1 MEKLVGPDWE
11 DTAFFGIYS
20 TLDKLEEYDPD
31 EEMVKVTSQYG
42 ASPDGGLPTIPEKD
56 LKEMGKS
63 QDPATPHEE
72 GT

>member
-31 EEMVKVTSQYG
+31 EEMAKVTSRYG
-42 ASPDGGLPTIPEKD
+42 ASPDGGLPTIPEK
-56 LKEMGKS
+56 
-63 QDPATPHEE
+63 T
-72 GT
+72 